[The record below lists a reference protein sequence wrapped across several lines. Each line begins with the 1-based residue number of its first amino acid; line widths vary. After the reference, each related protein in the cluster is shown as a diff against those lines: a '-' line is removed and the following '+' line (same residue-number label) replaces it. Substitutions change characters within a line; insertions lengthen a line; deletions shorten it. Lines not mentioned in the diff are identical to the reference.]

1 MKNNRNRNNR
11 ERNRNNRE
19 INQKKIIKKKILSQ
33 ALKNNKSN
41 MERMNRNHNHNHN
54 HKLNHNKII
63 IKIKTLKIKIK
74 INRVM
79 EIKIIN
85 QKVRFKVHQI
95 IQKKPETINKRMK
108 NKHKMISKLNKMN
121 LKHYLLNSKII
132 KIKTINNNNK
142 RQILIKM
149 LKQPIK
155 LKQMKKK

>member
-41 MERMNRNHNHNHN
+41 MEKMNHNHN